1 MVSTAV
7 QLGAVQI
14 SHDQPRGVGGSQM
27 IIFDHKEGEGGLAND
42 HRIMLMDIT
51 EYFKRYE
58 NIIRIYTL

>member
-27 IIFDHKEGEGGLAND
+27 IIFDYKEGGGGLAND
-42 HRIMLMDIT
+42 DRIMLMDI
-51 EYFKRYE
+51 
-58 NIIRIYTL
+58 